1 MFTGIIEGIGS
12 ISKIIKKGGGMLAS
26 VNTDISLTSV
36 KIGDSIAVNGVCLT
50 ASAIKEKSFQ
60 AYVSPETRQ
69 KTTFGEIMPGTPVN
83 IERALRLSDRLNG
96 HIVSGHI
103 DDTAILNKK
112 EQKDDAIILT
122 FSVGKEITK
131 YIIKKGSVAI
141 DGISL
146 TINNCSNNSFDVSII
161 PHTAQ
166 ETTLQYKKQGDKVN
180 IETDIIGKY
189 INKLIT
195 GTNSDNTK
203 SDITMNFLSETGFL
217 NT

>member
-1 MFTGIIEGIGS
+1 MFTGIIEGIGN
-12 ISKIIKKGGGMLAS
+12 ISEIIKKGGGMLAS
-26 VNTDISLTSV
+26 IDTDFLLTSAR
-36 KIGDSIAVNGVCLT
+36 IGDSIAVNGVCLT
-50 ASAIKEKSFQ
+50 AVTIKKKGFQ
-60 AYVSPETRQ
+60 AYVSPETCQ
-69 KTTFGEIMPGTPVN
+69 KTTYGDMKTGTPVN

-103 DDTAILNKK
+103 DETATLKKK

-122 FSVGKEITK
+122 FNAGRTITK

-146 TINNCSNNSFDVSII
+146 TVNNCANDFFDVSII

-166 ETTLQYKKQGDKVN
+166 VTTLKYKKQGDKVN

-189 INKLIT
+189 VNKLIT
-195 GTNSDNTK
+195 GTDSDNK
-203 SDITMNFLSETGFL
+203 ESKITMKFLSETGFL
-217 NT
+217 NL